1 MNDIDAM
8 RQRLDELEARLQ
20 SYSGAVLSQNAPPM
34 DLLREILELKAKIVR
49 AEIESCEA
57 LGKAIRCGVCGK
69 YLDARGEC
77 AAGKH
82 DETI

>member
-8 RQRLDELEARLQ
+8 RKRLWELEARLQ
-20 SYSGAVLSQNAPPM
+20 SYTITVVSQSPPM
-34 DLLREILELKAKIVR
+34 DLLCGILELKAQLVR

-57 LGKAIRCGVCGK
+57 LGKAITCEACGG
-69 YLDARGEC
+69 YLDANGEC

-82 DETI
+82 DGSK